1 MRIKDFLLKIGQEVQ
16 EQKDYILFLT
26 LLTIYFPLFVTY
38 RISFLILFL
47 VGIVDFFYTR
57 LKKKLK
63 QKEKYSVPIFERI
76 FALFPYVLMF
86 FTLMSNLTNEAIF
99 LFNFDSEELNKL
111 TSIVFIKL
119 IFPGLQ
125 AFHSIIGRGTGL
137 ESLFSFYFEFYYVG
151 RNKLGFSYFIRYHY
165 VFAML
170 MTQLF
175 SFVCSIFRNFKGYN
189 ANNFP
194 GLVESFG
201 VTLFIC
207 FFMLICFGVINT
219 IQGKQP
225 ILPFFDLSVQ
235 YQIGI
240 REREDESLIDLKIDM
255 EQDEEE

>member
-1 MRIKDFLLKIGQEVQ
+1 MEIKTFLSKILQ
-16 EQKDYILFLT
+16 EQKDYIIFLT
-26 LLTIYFPLFVTY
+26 LLIIYFPLFITY
-38 RISFLILFL
+38 RISFLILVL
-47 VGIVDFFYTR
+47 VGIVDFLNTR
-57 LKKKLK
+57 LKKTLK

-99 LFNFDSEELNKL
+99 LFNFDSEGLDKL
-111 TSIVFIKL
+111 VAIVFIKL
-119 IFPGLQ
+119 IFPGLE
-125 AFHSIIGRGTGL
+125 AFHSIIGRGSGL
-137 ESLFSFYFEFYYVG
+137 SNFFSFYFEFYYVG
-151 RNKLGFSYFIRYHY
+151 RNKQAFSYFIRYQY

-170 MTQLF
+170 MTQVF
-175 SFVCSIFRNFKGYN
+175 SFICSMYRIFKGYN
-189 ANNFP
+189 GNNFP

-207 FFMLICFGVINT
+207 FLILICFGVINT
-219 IQGKQP
+219 LLGKQP

-240 REREDESLIDLKIDM
+240 REREDESLIDPKMDT